1 VEHLLNGQQWRVFP
15 QVERESQRAG
25 RQEREN
31 LGNSRMAHYH
41 EVGNNNAEPLPNVS
55 LPEYE
60 EIRRE
65 YLLGRII
72 TDMSEGIIPT
82 ISKSSLQDLH
92 GKNSS
97 QLWEMITFAK
107 KEEYGDTEISID
119 MMRFLID
126 TFDEDVKQEVS
137 NVVRPTATYNYSV
150 YPSSASSPVGGGGA
164 RATPAETPRSTS
176 LKTRVLDV
184 LIHYFPGDAAD
195 FRLMPLDV
203 LNGHLANLIQN
214 LTVRSPELETL
225 YKSVRAYLKSK
236 KNTKNTIVSLQSK
249 LQYVLPHFANGN
261 RQRFAS
267 MTLPELQAEL
277 RTLMTNTQN
286 AAKKEEIRQ
295 ALQQGKGSRV
305 VPVRQVSKPGTRW
318 TMTKA
323 RKGRKTRRSKHRK

>member
-1 VEHLLNGQQWRVFP
+1 MASGEMSNENTRKLLQLLNGVNL
-15 QVERESQRAG
+15 SQF
-25 RQEREN
+25 ENTNEEEN
-31 LGNSRMAHYH
+31 LE
-41 EVGNNNAEPLPNVS
+41 EV
-55 LPEYE
+55 
-60 EIRRE
+60 RRK

-72 TDMSEGIIPT
+72 TDILASDIQPQTKE
-82 ISKSSLQDLH
+82 SKLEELN
-92 GKNSS
+92 GLNSN
-97 QLWEMITFAK
+97 QLWEKVNWAK
-107 KEEYGDTEISID
+107 KVEYGASQSEYEAIPAQHRGELQVVSISEMNLVTNYFTE
-119 MMRFLID
+119 
-126 TFDEDVKQEVS
+126 EVKETMS
-137 NVVRPTATYNYSV
+137 RILKPSATYNYSV
-150 YPSSASSPVGGGGA
+150 HSPTPASAGGGGA
-164 RATPAETPRSTS
+164 STPQSAA
-176 LKTRVLDV
+176 LKTRVLNV
-184 LIHYFPGDAAD
+184 LIHYYPGDAAD

-225 YKSVRAYLKSK
+225 YKNVKVYLKSK
-236 KNTKNTIVSLQSK
+236 KLAKNTVVSLQSK

-323 RKGRKTRRSKHRK
+323 RRTKLRKTRRSKHRK